1 MVFSSARH
9 VKQSVTSRA
18 ATQANPNFIQTSCHV
33 QDLILHSEV
42 LVTRSI
48 PHRANLD
55 RDAFLRLFRSVKA
68 SGYRSRCH
76 YANRHKE
83 LTKEWSRVMGTKS
96 WPTFSED
103 SACVGPA
110 ALTRWC
116 DFGKSFG
123 CRHPDPNVWESHETR
138 GFPTAACSENQII

>member
-1 MVFSSARH
+1 M
-9 VKQSVTSRA
+9 
-18 ATQANPNFIQTSCHV
+18 QANPNFIQTSCRV
-33 QDLILHSEV
+33 QDRIPHSEA
-42 LVTRSI
+42 LVTRSVA
-48 PHRANLD
+48 HRASFD
-55 RDAFLRLFRSVKA
+55 REDFLRLFRSVKA
-68 SGYRSRCH
+68 SSYRSRCH

-103 SACVGPA
+103 SARVGPA

-123 CRHPDPNVWESHETR
+123 CRHPDPNVRESHETR

>member
-1 MVFSSARH
+1 M
-9 VKQSVTSRA
+9 
-18 ATQANPNFIQTSCHV
+18 QANPNFIQTSCHV

-55 RDAFLRLFRSVKA
+55 RDAFLRLFRSIKA
-68 SGYRSRCH
+68 SSYRSRCH

-103 SACVGPA
+103 SALVGPA
-110 ALTRWC
+110 ALTRW
-116 DFGKSFG
+116 
-123 CRHPDPNVWESHETR
+123 
-138 GFPTAACSENQII
+138 